1 MSPPEP
7 KRAAKHRA
15 RRWVAGGV
23 SAAPYVNILD
33 TIVALTSLRAVPLN
47 FRGLIDLLTQVWT
60 SVHRSP
66 SPVTAT
72 GREVGN
78 GTKKAAREENAHTP

>member
-47 FRGLIDLLTQVWT
+47 FRGLIS
-60 SVHRSP
+60 SVLSVCRTKASGILVP
-66 SPVTAT
+66 SCSAGPISVTLST
-72 GREVGN
+72 
-78 GTKKAAREENAHTP
+78 